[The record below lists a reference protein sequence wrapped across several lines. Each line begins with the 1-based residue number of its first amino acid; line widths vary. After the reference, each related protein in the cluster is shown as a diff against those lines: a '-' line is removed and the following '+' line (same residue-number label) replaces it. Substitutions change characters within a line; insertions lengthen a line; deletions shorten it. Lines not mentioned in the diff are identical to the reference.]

1 LVFVVLYS
9 ALPHKEL
16 RFIFHAIPPLNAVAA
31 LGLAALYRRGAGA
44 ATGGGADSGDDSKGG
59 DSLIAKLALLAAVG
73 LLGVSFVAGARN
85 ETKRS
90 LFLFSSV
97 VLKETP
103 INCQDRL
110 GTNAR
115 KCRKTTDW
123 PFCCSDGLSCGLVE

>member
-1 LVFVVLYS
+1 MLYS

-73 LLGVSFVAGARN
+73 LLGVSFVAGALPLSVFKCRFERN
-85 ETKRS
+85 ANQLPE
-90 LFLFSSV
+90 
-97 VLKETP
+97 
-103 INCQDRL
+103 DRL

-115 KCRKTTDW
+115 KCREKTDW
-123 PFCCSDGLSCGLVE
+123 PFCCSDGLSSGLVE

>member
-1 LVFVVLYS
+1 MLYS

-44 ATGGGADSGDDSKGG
+44 ATGGGGADGADGSKGG

-103 INCQDRL
+103 VNQL
-110 GTNAR
+110 PG
-115 KCRKTTDW
+115 
-123 PFCCSDGLSCGLVE
+123 